1 METLFI
7 RIASLGGRWQGW
19 LQQNAGVV
27 ALDEHD
33 LEAVMASGAAGRQV
47 VLLVPT
53 TACLITRLAVSRQQL
68 RQIGEEEVL
77 LLLDDQSLTP
87 AEKLHGV
94 FTPISDTHVDVAAI
108 DAQQLQSL
116 LEPFKASGCQLVAA
130 IPDIFLLPA
139 NPRGWTLVVDA
150 LDCWLRTSATSGVRL
165 EAVNTLP
172 LLQSAWQENPPASI
186 RIHGDLPEDITAW
199 LGTLGDAV
207 SLEYLPEQS
216 WTGEFAALGNRHPL
230 NLLQGEHAVKT
241 ATSLSGHWR
250 YAAIFLAVALAV
262 QLAYDGLRLMH
273 FKKQGARSKEESV
286 QMYRG
291 WFPEEQRIVNLK
303 RQVEAH
309 LTEQQ
314 SREGGFMPLMTR
326 VGQVLDQGSWQTRR
340 IDYDENGLL
349 LEVDAMSLSE
359 LDQLRQ
365 QLNGQGVLS
374 ETLSANSQGG
384 GIRGRL
390 RISESS

>member
-1 METLFI
+1 M
-7 RIASLGGRWQGW
+7 
-19 LQQNAGVV
+19 
-27 ALDEHD
+27 
-33 LEAVMASGAAGRQV
+33 
-47 VLLVPT
+47 
-53 TACLITRLAVSRQQL
+53 TRA
-68 RQIGEEEVL
+68 
-77 LLLDDQSLTP
+77 LTP

-186 RIHGDLPEDITAW
+186 RIHGDLPEDIEQPGWAHW
-199 LGTLGDAV
+199 ETLSRWSICRSSHGPV
-207 SLEYLPEQS
+207 SSP
-216 WTGEFAALGNRHPL
+216 ALGNRHPL